1 MRDGLQAAAVALGLL
16 LGAMPPAAVA
26 EENGSPLL
34 CAVTRLLECADGGA
48 CSQIDA
54 GAIGAPRFLR
64 VDMAG
69 ERIHNPEVGEGAP
82 GSMVAHS
89 ARVDDKLILQGTD
102 PGIEEVRD
110 GVGWTVAVAEDARR
124 LVLTAAG
131 DAVAYVGFGACLP
144 VP

>member
-16 LGAMPPAAVA
+16 LGATPPAAA
-26 EENGSPLL
+26 QENASPLL
-34 CAVTRLLECADGGA
+34 CAVTQLLECVDGGA
-48 CSQIDA
+48 CSQIDV

-64 VDMAG
+64 VDVAG
-69 ERIHNPEVGEGAP
+69 ERIHNPEAGEQAP
-82 GSMVAHS
+82 GSTVAHS
-89 ARVDDKLILQGTD
+89 ARVDGKLILQGTD